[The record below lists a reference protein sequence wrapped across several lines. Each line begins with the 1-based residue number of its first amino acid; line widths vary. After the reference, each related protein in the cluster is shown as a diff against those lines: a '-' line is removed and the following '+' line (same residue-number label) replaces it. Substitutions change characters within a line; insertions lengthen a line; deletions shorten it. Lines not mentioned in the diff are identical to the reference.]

1 MLQYIVVGQLLIT
14 NYYSLINLLLEYHK
28 KINIKSFKLSILE
41 NIFVPT
47 DFINKSNKKGFLKTA

>member
-41 NIFVPT
+41 NIFVPA